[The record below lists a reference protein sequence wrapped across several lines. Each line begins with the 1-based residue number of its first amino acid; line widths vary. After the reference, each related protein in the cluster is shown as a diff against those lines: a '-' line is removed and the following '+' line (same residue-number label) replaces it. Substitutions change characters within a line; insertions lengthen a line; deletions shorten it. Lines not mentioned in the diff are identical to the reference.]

1 MSSICWCELQNQ
13 AMASL
18 YPSTI
23 DLKTTAVRSIE
34 ISPML
39 KEIFDSLLCFE
50 LNRHAYGLLNLQ
62 PNTYLSVL
70 SLTID
75 NDKVPLPLHRGRIAK
90 VFTYYELQKGF
101 FLLI

>member
-1 MSSICWCELQNQ
+1 
-13 AMASL
+13 MASL

-39 KEIFDSLLCFE
+39 KEILDSLLFFE
-50 LNRHAYGLLNLQ
+50 LNRHACGLLHLQ
-62 PNTYLSVL
+62 PNAYLCVL

-75 NDKVPLPLHRGRIAK
+75 NDKVPLPLYRGRIAK

>member
-1 MSSICWCELQNQ
+1 
-13 AMASL
+13 MASL

-39 KEIFDSLLCFE
+39 KEILDSLLFFE
-50 LNRHAYGLLNLQ
+50 LNRLACGLLHLQ
-62 PNTYLSVL
+62 PNAYLSVL

-75 NDKVPLPLHRGRIAK
+75 NDKVPLPLYRGRIAK